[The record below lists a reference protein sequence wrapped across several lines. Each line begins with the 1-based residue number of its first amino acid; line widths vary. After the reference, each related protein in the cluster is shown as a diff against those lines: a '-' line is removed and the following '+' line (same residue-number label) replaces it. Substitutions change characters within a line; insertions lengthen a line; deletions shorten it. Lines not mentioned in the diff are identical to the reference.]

1 MAELSV
7 DVWSDIA
14 CPWCFVG
21 KRRLEKATAQFTSA
35 HPDVSVHVS
44 WHAFQLDPSAPQS
57 YPQEPNYAQRLA
69 NKYRRTLEQAQG
81 MLNDMTRTGAAE
93 NISFRFE
100 QVQGCNTF
108 DAHRLL
114 QFAAQRGKQGVLK
127 ERLLVAY
134 MTEGRLL
141 SDISTLV
148 ALAAEVGLDPD
159 EVSSV
164 LQSDQYASEV
174 REERA
179 EAAALGIHG
188 VPFFVVDGRF
198 AVEGAQPA
206 AHIAQV
212 LQHAWSTS
220 DAAQRDSAAQG
231 ENPAQNETASGV
243 CTADGCA

>member
-1 MAELSV
+1 MAELAV

-21 KRRLEKATAQFTSA
+21 KRRLEKAIAHFTSA
-35 HPDVSVHVS
+35 HPEVSVRVS

-57 YPQEPNYAQRLA
+57 YPKEPGYAQRLA
-69 NKYRRTLEQAQG
+69 SKYRRTLEQGQA
-81 MLNDMTRTGAAE
+81 MLDTMTRTGATE
-93 NISFRFE
+93 GITFRFD

-114 QFAAQRGKQGVLK
+114 RLAAQRGKQDALK

-141 SDISTLV
+141 TDAGTLLE
-148 ALAAEVGLDPD
+148 LAVQVGLDPD

-164 LQSDQYASEV
+164 LQSDQYTREV
-174 REERA
+174 REEQA
-179 EAAALGIHG
+179 EAASLGIHG
-188 VPFFVVDGRF
+188 VPFFVIDGRF
-198 AVEGAQPA
+198 AVEGAQPT

-212 LQHAWSTS
+212 LQHAWSSS
-220 DAAQRDSAAQG
+220 DTLSPSD
-231 ENPAQNETASGV
+231 ETTSGV
-243 CTADGCA
+243 CTTDGCT